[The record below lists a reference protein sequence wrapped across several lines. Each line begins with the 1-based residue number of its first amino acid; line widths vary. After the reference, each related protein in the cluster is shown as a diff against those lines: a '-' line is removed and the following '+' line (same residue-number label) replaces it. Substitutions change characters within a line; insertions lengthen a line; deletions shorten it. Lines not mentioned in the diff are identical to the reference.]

1 MVCFLATALLGIGMS
16 TTYSGNYPIELRPGE
31 IERLH
36 IQGAAMAPDT
46 EVMLDRIGVREGW
59 SCLDI
64 GCGPRGI
71 TDLLSRRVGASGR
84 VVGLDMNAQ
93 FLQIARGGTPTNVE
107 FRQGDAYGS
116 DLPADSF
123 DLVHMRFVAS
133 TAGNP
138 ERLLKEAIRL
148 ARPGGIVA
156 LQEPDGSSL
165 DCYPPHPAWERLKA
179 ALLGAFSGVGADL
192 QLAKRLY
199 AVVRQTGLEDVQYRP
214 FLVGVRSVDPMV
226 DYLPSTVESLRSTV
240 VTLGL
245 LSESEFSDVLAEC
258 RNHLRQPD
266 TSFTMYTVAQV
277 WGRKA
282 R

>member
-1 MVCFLATALLGIGMS
+1 MS
-16 TTYSGNYPIELRPGE
+16 GSYSGHYPIERRPGE
-31 IERLH
+31 VERLH

-46 EVMLDRIGVREGW
+46 EVMLDRIGVKEGW

-64 GCGPRGI
+64 GCGPCGI

-84 VVGLDMNAQ
+84 VLGLDMDAQ
-93 FLQIARGGTPTNVE
+93 FLEIARAGAPRNVE

-138 ERLLKEAIRL
+138 ERLLNEAIRL
-148 ARPGGIVA
+148 TRPGGFVA
-156 LQEPDGSSL
+156 VQEPDGSSL
-165 DCYPPHPAWERLKA
+165 NCYPPHPAWDRLKA
-179 ALLGAFSGVGADL
+179 ALLGAFRGVGADL
-192 QLAKRLY
+192 ELARRLY
-199 AVVRQTGLEDVQYRP
+199 YVVRQSDLEDVQYRP
-214 FLVGVRSVDPMV
+214 FLIGVCSMDPMV
-226 DYLPSTVESLRSTV
+226 DYLPSTIESLRGTV
-240 VTLGL
+240 IRFGY
-245 LSESEFSDVLAEC
+245 LSESEFADVLAEC
-258 RNHLRQPD
+258 RNHLRKPD